1 MLLLT
6 MLKLIYITIFLL
18 SLSVGSEETIC
29 KNEVCKVIV
38 ISDLNQSY
46 GSTKYSKEVSLA
58 VEKIIKISP
67 DIVLTTGDHV
77 AGQKRGLDYESM
89 WDSFHKVVTIP
100 LINNNI
106 PLAVTPGNHDAS
118 AYSGFRVEREIY
130 KKQWKNKFKAKLN
143 YIDNENYPLQYSF
156 YLDNILFISIDATTL
171 SLSSLT
177 KSWLQNTLEKYSSL
191 FSYTV
196 IFGHVPLYPFAEKVK
211 NQALMDK
218 DLEQLV
224 QKYNVDLWISGH
236 HHAYY
241 PGRKDNTR
249 FVSTSCLGSG
259 ARRLISRSHSSLSKK
274 SFLYLEFYNS
284 DLIRLDAFQAPKFDK
299 IIRRV
304 DLPEFIGEND
314 NKIFRDDL

>member
-58 VEKIIKISP
+58 VKKIIKISP

-143 YIDNENYPLQYSF
+143 YIDNQ
-156 YLDNILFISIDATTL
+156 L
-171 SLSSLT
+171 S
-177 KSWLQNTLEKYSSL
+177 
-191 FSYTV
+191 
-196 IFGHVPLYPFAEKVK
+196 
-211 NQALMDK
+211 
-218 DLEQLV
+218 
-224 QKYNVDLWISGH
+224 
-236 HHAYY
+236 
-241 PGRKDNTR
+241 
-249 FVSTSCLGSG
+249 
-259 ARRLISRSHSSLSKK
+259 
-274 SFLYLEFYNS
+274 
-284 DLIRLDAFQAPKFDK
+284 
-299 IIRRV
+299 
-304 DLPEFIGEND
+304 
-314 NKIFRDDL
+314 

>member
-1 MLLLT
+1 

-58 VEKIIKISP
+58 VKKIIKISP